1 MQQDVSHES
10 VQLEVMR
17 RLELE
22 RVSEAYRDDSRRSRR
37 LATLLYV
44 VMALLVVA
52 AVASSALAVNLLDGS
67 TPEAPQLVQRL
78 LVSLICLVSLIPFWI
93 QAERHRRSASEF
105 RRLELQF
112 RALDPYLGPLPED
125 ARAVMRAALA
135 PRLFSRVL
143 EDQDPMREPIWP
155 ASGSIGSNASEAD
168 HRGEQAPMDEGRG

>member
-1 MQQDVSHES
+1 MQQDFSQEL

-22 RVSEAYRDDSRRSRR
+22 RVSEAYRDDSRRARR
-37 LATLLYV
+37 TATVLYA
-44 VMALLVVA
+44 VMALLVAA
-52 AVASSALAVNLLDGS
+52 AVASSALAVNLLSGN
-67 TPEAPQLVQRL
+67 TPDAPQLGQRL
-78 LVSLICLVSLIPFWI
+78 LVPLICLTALIPFWI

-155 ASGSIGSNASEAD
+155 ASGPIGPNAEPD
-168 HRGEQAPMDEGRG
+168 PLGERADEGRG